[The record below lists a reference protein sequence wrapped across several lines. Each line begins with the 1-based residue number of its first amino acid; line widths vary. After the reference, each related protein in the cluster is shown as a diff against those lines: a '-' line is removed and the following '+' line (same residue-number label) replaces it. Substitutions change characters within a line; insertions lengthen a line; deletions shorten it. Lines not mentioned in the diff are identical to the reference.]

1 MGGKK
6 FTFQK
11 APYTENNNQQI
22 EYQSSEKN
30 GKENGTISSQSKVQ
44 KNRIDMP
51 IVKHPAATQGL
62 KRSPAQ

>member
-22 EYQSSEKN
+22 EYQVKRMERKM
-30 GKENGTISSQSKVQ
+30 EPFQVRVFR
-44 KNRIDMP
+44 RIELIRP
-51 IVKHPAATQGL
+51 L
-62 KRSPAQ
+62 

>member
-22 EYQSSEKN
+22 EYQVKRMERKM
-30 GKENGTISSQSKVQ
+30 ETFQVRVRFR
-44 KNRIDMP
+44 RIELIRP
-51 IVKHPAATQGL
+51 L
-62 KRSPAQ
+62 